1 MAADPIP
8 TTYFWFPQDPGRD
21 ICIVARTVGD
31 PAALA
36 GLISAA
42 VREIDPDQPVA
53 EIRAMQDFVSDDLA
67 RARFTMLLLGGFAV
81 VALLLVAIGLY
92 GVIAFWVA
100 ERTQELGI
108 RVSLGAE
115 PRQVLALV
123 MRRGLLL
130 TASGLA
136 IGIAAALALGRAVAA
151 LLYGVTPTDPPTLL
165 AGALFLTAVALLA
178 TYLPARRALRLE
190 PLRAL
195 RAE

>member
-42 VREIDPDQPVA
+42 VRGIDPDQPVA
-53 EIRAMQDFVSDDLA
+53 EVRTMQDFVSADLA
-67 RARFTMLLLGGFAV
+67 RSRFTLLLLGGFAA

-100 ERTQELGI
+100 ERTQEIGI

-115 PRQVLALV
+115 PRHVLGLV
-123 MRRGLLL
+123 MRHGLLL
-130 TASGLA
+130 TAGGLA

-151 LLYGVTPTDPPTLL
+151 LLYGVTPNDPPTLL
-165 AGALFLTAVALLA
+165 AGAFFLTAVSLLA
-178 TYLPARRALRLE
+178 SYLPARRALRLD